1 MMMRFICDIRGAAAI
16 EAAIILP
23 VYILFI
29 FGVVEFGHMYWTA
42 NSLQYA
48 ADEAARCNAI
58 SSTCNASTTAISRAT
73 GIGLT
78 SGEITTASSTVCG
91 NFTGTQV
98 TITHPVAPLSKAVI
112 PDIIAAFHFST
123 LNIPSMSFTLVAR
136 SCFPNP

>member
-1 MMMRFICDIRGAAAI
+1 MMMRFICDISGAAAI

-23 VYILFI
+23 VYILSI
-29 FGVVEFGHMYWTA
+29 FGVIEFGHMYWTA
-42 NSLQYA
+42 NSMQYA

-58 SSTCNASTTAISRAT
+58 SSTCDASTTAISRAT

-78 SGEITTASSTVCG
+78 SGEIAIASSAVCG

-98 TITHPVAPLSKAVI
+98 TITHAVSPLSKAVI
-112 PDIIAAFHFST
+112 PDIIAAFFSSGGSPT
-123 LNIPSMSFTLVAR
+123 MSFTLVAQ